1 MLNRSSHVGL
11 LALLLF
17 SVAAFAKIYIGLLP
31 GLWADEIFSLAMATG
46 HSLEHP
52 AADAIPTFGD
62 YIEPSLDQPA
72 ESFKYYFQHES
83 PPAGAKRV
91 IRAVFLSDT
100 NPPLYYILLNI
111 WTRLTGTSDAAL
123 RLFST
128 IWALACLPLIWCVG
142 NRVGGK
148 KMAWIAC
155 ILFSLSPPALYYSA
169 EGRMYSLL
177 WFLGLALIWSSLT
190 LSNSGASLHKI
201 FLWSIIAAAGLL
213 THYFFAFVLTACFIW
228 LMLYPGK
235 TLRIHLLLAIVLV
248 AIIALPWYIHIT
260 DSLDRWRVTADWR
273 DYSLTWREMLKAPF
287 YLAWSMLAGYGPWGG
302 LKWVDRLAAGIYLVL
317 IILTFRKDKWILL
330 SQQRQLLWLCALG
343 ACLGPLAF
351 DLLQNTN
358 VSLISRYAL
367 PGLPAGL
374 LLVGMLINVL
384 PYRIRVAFLLVII
397 FIWLPGI
404 RGVFSMPSRPWE
416 PYPEI
421 SKHLAANTDPSD
433 LIIVH
438 SIPSG
443 VLGVARY
450 LKNSTRLASWVVQ
463 LERRRIP
470 DDMEKLVVDRCC
482 IILIKVHHLEKA
494 SPAEAWLRKHAKLER
509 HEVLLYPKRMRI
521 DSPTEI
527 LYFALEPE
535 CTKQQLDNAN
545 QFLKCFPVEEYLYSN
560 WS

>member
-1 MLNRSSHVGL
+1 MLNRWTDFGL
-11 LALLLF
+11 FALLLF
-17 SVAAFAKIYIGLLP
+17 CVAAFARIYLALLP

-52 AADAIPTFGD
+52 AADARPTSGD
-62 YIEPSLDQPA
+62 YIEPSIDQPA
-72 ESFKYYFQHES
+72 KSFKQYFRHES
-83 PPAGAKRV
+83 PPAGPKRV

-111 WTRLTGTSDAAL
+111 WTRLAGTGDAAL

-155 ILFSLSPPALYYSA
+155 ILFTLSPPALYYSA

-177 WFLGLALIWSSLT
+177 WFLGLALVWSSLT
-190 LSNSGASLHKI
+190 LTNSSDSPHKI
-201 FLWSIIAAAGLL
+201 FLWGIIAAAGLL
-213 THYFFAFVLTACFIW
+213 THYFFAFVVTACLIW

-235 TLRIHLLLAIVLV
+235 SLRIRLLVAIVL
-248 AIIALPWYIHIT
+248 AATIALPWYIHIA

-273 DYSLTWREMLKAPF
+273 DYSLTWGEVFRAPF
-287 YLAWSMLAGYGPWGG
+287 YLAWSMLSGYGPWGG
-302 LKWVDRLAAGIYLVL
+302 LKWVDRLASGIYLVL
-317 IILTFRKDKWILL
+317 IILTFRKDIWILL
-330 SQQRQLLWLCALG
+330 SRQRQLLWFWAIG

-358 VSLISRYAL
+358 VSLIARYAL

-374 LLVGMLINVL
+374 LLVGMLISSL
-384 PYRIRVAFLLVII
+384 PRRTCLAFILIII

-421 SKHLAANTDPSD
+421 SKHLAAKAVPSD

-450 LKNSTRLASWVVQ
+450 LQNSTQLVSWVVQ
-463 LERRRIP
+463 LEQRRIP
-470 DDMEKLVVDRCC
+470 DDMQKLVADRCC
-482 IILIKVHHLEKA
+482 IILIKVHHLEKV

-521 DSPTEI
+521 DSPAEI
-527 LYFALEPE
+527 LYFTLEPE
-535 CTKQQLDNAN
+535 CTKQQLNDSSQRPPAVRVAWI
-545 QFLKCFPVEEYLYSN
+545 LPP
-560 WS
+560 